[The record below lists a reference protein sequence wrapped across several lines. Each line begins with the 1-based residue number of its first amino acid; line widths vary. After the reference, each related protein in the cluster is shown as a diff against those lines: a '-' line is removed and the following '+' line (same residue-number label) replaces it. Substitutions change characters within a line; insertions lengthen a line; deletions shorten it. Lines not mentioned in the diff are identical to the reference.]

1 MPVSIADFGHALKS
15 IDGGKLNV
23 KLCFRES
30 DIGSMGPVTE
40 EEQSEEALRAARIA
54 KRSRISMKML
64 GRSTLLMARAFGGS
78 KKDGA
83 AAAKAAAPVAPAKR
97 QVGPSLVPTLDTK
110 QEPDFSL
117 GKVFI
122 AKTIPVPTITSGNA
136 KPWTDRS
143 GFNVYLDSC
152 RFLPSICTVARVNYK
167 VLTKRAP
174 WHLIGEEVYAV
185 ADSKS
190 PVLCPKYN
198 HYTEYHGGFYDPTC
212 TLVIRVETVEAV
224 TGNLR
229 VVGYA
234 LLNIFVQRADVSKQP
249 TDSASKDV
257 LLNEGCFQLPLRQ
270 RPPRRSDDMTS
281 SCLDDHHRV
290 SAATVLVRVERAKT
304 GPDGRSLL
312 SAEGPSAD
320 AQTKAKLITPP
331 PDYESGAY
339 DSSRAKPLPCEQE
352 RYRSIERML
361 ASGHPDVMET
371 VLDSFQKYNPNE
383 LDVDTQ
389 PEFEVWWDHQP
400 AKPSDMLNYNKVA
413 KFDPQ
418 AGFFFA
424 VDGILRAPQSLCKV
438 VFSLSPPGNFYSK
451 TRKLPDNVHFT
462 HDHDWT
468 SSKRFQQFADE
479 PWKFTQ
485 IELLGGYNS
494 KLVVIVE
501 VYALTMNITQKNRPP
516 VAAKPWAWTILPV
529 FLKGEP
535 FVATGA
541 YVLPLLKGPPDL
553 DVLNEAM
560 GGGKGP
566 GEAIEYVLALVV
578 VSACNWC
585 VLGS

>member
-1 MPVSIADFGHALKS
+1 
-15 IDGGKLNV
+15 
-23 KLCFRES
+23 
-30 DIGSMGPVTE
+30 
-40 EEQSEEALRAARIA
+40 
-54 KRSRISMKML
+54 
-64 GRSTLLMARAFGGS
+64 
-78 KKDGA
+78 
-83 AAAKAAAPVAPAKR
+83 
-97 QVGPSLVPTLDTK
+97 
-110 QEPDFSL
+110 
-117 GKVFI
+117 
-122 AKTIPVPTITSGNA
+122 
-136 KPWTDRS
+136 
-143 GFNVYLDSC
+143 
-152 RFLPSICTVARVNYK
+152 
-167 VLTKRAP
+167 
-174 WHLIGEEVYAV
+174 
-185 ADSKS
+185 
-190 PVLCPKYN
+190 
-198 HYTEYHGGFYDPTC
+198 
-212 TLVIRVETVEAV
+212 
-224 TGNLR
+224 
-229 VVGYA
+229 
-234 LLNIFVQRADVSKQP
+234 
-249 TDSASKDV
+249 
-257 LLNEGCFQLPLRQ
+257 
-270 RPPRRSDDMTS
+270 MTS

-566 GEAIEYVLALVV
+566 GEAIEELLANRKLKRMPDKASIRVRLVESQV
-578 VSACNWC
+578 ADCVTMPRDCVYEFYQKRFLSDADAKRYKFTQKNVTERPRITGLLDAAAKRFGSAEDVKKRLNDDFARA
-585 VLGS
+585 LGIKP